1 MTEEGKIQLE
11 EFLKAKDRYT
21 VEKFQFEKFAADTSL
36 LYRRL
41 EYYRDIC
48 IMSAIL
54 MGIASF
60 LLAVMGCPPQYYSVG
75 FVVAVVLIVLRL
87 FLRPRSGTIRNLTA
101 KYLESKGYPK
111 EDEEL
116 AFRVFT
122 NARMFSDL
130 PALQNLIALGIIDK
144 IDLDDFDID
153 LDDDFDFDG
162 DD

>member
-21 VEKFQFEKFAADTSL
+21 VKKFEFEKFAADTSL

-41 EYYRDIC
+41 EYYRNIC

-54 MGIASF
+54 LGIVFF
-60 LLAVMGCPPQYYSVG
+60 LLAVMGCPPQYCSNGIIIV
-75 FVVAVVLIVLRL
+75 IVLAVL
-87 FLRPRSGTIRNLTA
+87 SFFLRPSSGTIRDLTA

-116 AFRVFT
+116 AYRVFT
-122 NARMFSDL
+122 NAHMFSDL
-130 PALQNLIALGIIDK
+130 PVLQNLIAQGIIDQ